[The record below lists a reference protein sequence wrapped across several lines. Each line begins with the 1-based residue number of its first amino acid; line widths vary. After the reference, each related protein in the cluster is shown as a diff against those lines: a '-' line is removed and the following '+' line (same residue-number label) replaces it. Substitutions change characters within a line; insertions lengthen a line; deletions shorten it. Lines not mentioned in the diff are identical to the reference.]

1 MKGVHL
7 CNNLASTVN
16 PMPTSNFAIYTIMLA
31 LMSMVNGYLIALC
44 IDALREERE
53 DGLSD

>member
-1 MKGVHL
+1 MGVHL

-16 PMPTSNFAIYTIMLA
+16 PMPASSFAIYTIMLA